1 MIRREHTAAAWAKLG
16 GPQMTRPSENG
27 LEAEKIQQ
35 IDIRRDGGQAVVDV
49 AVRGEARARQFAFE
63 TYEAGVS
70 FCASLWEQ
78 RQRSIGRSIAG

>member
-1 MIRREHTAAAWAKLG
+1 M
-16 GPQMTRPSENG
+16 RPTDSG

-49 AVRGEARARQFAFE
+49 AMRGEARVRQFAFE

-70 FCASLWEQ
+70 FCSTLWEQ